1 MKYKINFIS
10 GFKFSFDEITN
21 VLCAIHEVEKASKN
35 ASIISN
41 FTAYNERKVKIL
53 ISYLI
58 ELEMIFKRN
67 YQMTKLGQ
75 IVYEND
81 RYIEDRGT
89 IWILHYIL
97 STKESLVIWNRLFNK
112 ILSTEY
118 KNREMM
124 MKYFLDLKEEL
135 SEYTFNRNIR
145 KEIKMIMDTYIYER
159 FGTIGLIN
167 NEEDKYS
174 CNTNSSMPD
183 LILLASIVYFRDKYY
198 AGASALNIKD
208 ICNSENSPGR
218 LFFLDESYLRTKLET
233 MKRNGLIGIESRA
246 DLDQVRLGSDMTFEG
261 VLEQYYKSL

>member
-1 MKYKINFIS
+1 MK
-10 GFKFSFDEITN
+10 
-21 VLCAIHEVEKASKN
+21 L
-35 ASIISN
+35 SN
-41 FTAYNERKVKIL
+41 DKTEEL
-53 ISYLI
+53 I
-58 ELEMIFKRN
+58 R
-67 YQMTKLGQ
+67 
-75 IVYEND
+75 ND
-81 RYIEDRGT
+81 RYIEDGER
-89 IWILHYIL
+89 LHCH
-97 STKESLVIWNRLFNK
+97 KKNLVIWNRLFNK

-208 ICNSENSPGR
+208 ICNFR
-218 LFFLDESYLRTKLET
+218 
-233 MKRNGLIGIESRA
+233 KRSSRK
-246 DLDQVRLGSDMTFEG
+246 VI
-261 VLEQYYKSL
+261 